1 MEDLEALKAT
11 IGGFHIGKNSI
22 YSGNKKTI
30 DSTER
35 GIYFDS
41 NGQSYFGD
49 NKNFIRFYRSDK
61 DNYKLQVS
69 ADSLTF
75 GSGVSVEKAFEDIK
89 GDIQNAQ
96 DSADNVKDQIV
107 SMGEQLIINGNGL
120 MGDNTNFSALIFDAS
135 KANGSPG
142 SFTREGTSY
151 ARPVSDTYIPINPN
165 LRYSF
170 EIDAISKNGLIRMY
184 SFLDFYDVDK
194 KSIDSNRHMYIE
206 NTLTYLTQDLKN
218 GDTVV
223 HFNDLSGWNDTF
235 TQNYRRGFIFWNY
248 TNSFG
253 YTYPEL
259 TYSRN
264 SWGNLYENSNVDKTN
279 NTITLNAPWSHGT
292 FEAGTK
298 LSQCNSGATY
308 KYQGMV
314 YPKVPTEWT
323 HYSGFYD
330 GTDYSGKN
338 VSTKF
343 PPGTAYA
350 KVGFLWNYD
359 KLDDQCWVT
368 NISLKTDY
376 DNAIKNAQTA
386 ADNAQTAA
394 DNAQSTANTA
404 QSKADKAQ
412 GAADTAQ
419 STANKAQNAADTA
432 QSTANTAQNTANKA
446 QTAADEAL
454 KGTKE
459 NAAQMAQMVTDFNGD
474 IKNLQDQIDGNIT
487 T

>member
-61 DNYKLQVS
+61 DNYKLQIS

-120 MGDNTNFSALIFDAS
+120 MGDNTNFSELIFDAS
-135 KANGSPG
+135 KTNGSPG
-142 SFTREGTSY
+142 SFTREGTS
-151 ARPVSDTYIPINPN
+151 RTGPVSDTYIPINPN

-194 KSIDSNRHMYIE
+194 KSIDSDRHMYIE

-359 KLDDQCWVT
+359 ELDDQCWVT

-386 ADNAQTAA
+386 ADKAQNTANKAQNAA
-394 DNAQSTANTA
+394 DTAQSTANTA

-412 GAADTAQ
+412 N
-419 STANKAQNAADTA
+419 TANKAQ
-432 QSTANTAQNTANKA
+432 SSANTAQNTANKA